1 MTRILRAIV
10 VLAAAA
16 AAVLT
21 AVATAADYAVPID
34 RVAGLAAAPEG
45 RTCLALYEGDA
56 IKIRLV
62 DAEGVM
68 RASASLP
75 RVRDG
80 HLYAVADM
88 DVDAEGV
95 LYLLCDL
102 SDPESGE
109 YQGQEL
115 SLYDPSALFRKRL
128 ARHQFDP
135 QLPIRYRWLNVQSS
149 LVLMAVDQSGNALIR
164 EAYDPASLYGRQ
176 PPAPMGTR
184 NYPLDAEEGI
194 WEAVIAGSDVAYA
207 TKSGKVF
214 LTAEGGGDPVEVY
227 PNRVL
232 TELMYPLFLA
242 PQGADEIYIGEQE
255 SGDLLSLGLRDG
267 GTTLLKS
274 GTEPFSG
281 VSGYTPGSLR
291 AVSMTDPQNFSA
303 LAPNADGFALI
314 TSQDG
319 EVTAAESLRPSLG
332 GLALKVL
339 WTFLRYLALLLA
351 AMLLVYG
358 FIHLLGRGR
367 TILAKLILSS
377 IPLLAVALVVF
388 GVFSY
393 RAYSAAIT
401 QSFQKQVEDEG
412 NLLTALFGTESFDEI
427 EYPYDYTGEAY
438 GYLRQQMSTR
448 PVHTATAY
456 YEHQQLYIGV
466 DFENP
471 CFYPFDVRLD
481 AGARELYL
489 QAA

>member
-448 PVHTATAY
+448 PVHTLSLI
-456 YEHQQLYIGV
+456 HI
-466 DFENP
+466 
-471 CFYPFDVRLD
+471 
-481 AGARELYL
+481 
-489 QAA
+489 